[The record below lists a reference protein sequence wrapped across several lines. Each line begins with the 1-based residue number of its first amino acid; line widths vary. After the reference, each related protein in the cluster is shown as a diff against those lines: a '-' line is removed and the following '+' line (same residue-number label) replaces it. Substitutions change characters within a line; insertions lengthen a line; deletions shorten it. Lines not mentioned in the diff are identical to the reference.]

1 MVDSLRRR
9 AAAEYRVPHA
19 GPDGA
24 DQLATEDDPL
34 QALAHFTDGALTE
47 RGAALLRKGIDA
59 YLNAAGEISL
69 ERCLGIAATHSA
81 RRRLKRDTWLRK
93 AAMLIDAGSS
103 WAGSQKLE
111 AEWNRFI
118 SRGPW
123 QAWRAD
129 DHPPPEATPLS
140 EALFYA
146 TVCNRSDS
154 LTAKQI
160 ERITGHI
167 FTGKCR

>member
-19 GPDGA
+19 APDGA

-59 YLNAAGEISL
+59 YLDAGGEIPL
-69 ERCLGIAATHSA
+69 ERCLGIPSTHAA
-81 RRRLKRDTWLRK
+81 RRRLRRDSWLRK
-93 AAMLIDAGSS
+93 AATFIDASS
-103 WAGSQKLE
+103 RWTGSQKLE
-111 AEWNRFI
+111 AEWNKFI

-123 QAWRAD
+123 QAWRD
-129 DHPPPEATPLS
+129 GDYPPPEATPLS

-160 ERITGHI
+160 DRIVGHI
-167 FTGKCR
+167 FTGQCR

>member
-1 MVDSLRRR
+1 MAVSLRRGI
-9 AAAEYRVPHA
+9 AAEYRVPHA
-19 GPDGA
+19 AADSA
-24 DQLATEDDPL
+24 DQLVDEEDPL

-47 RGAALLRKGIDA
+47 SGAALLRKAFDA
-59 YLNAAGEISL
+59 YLNAGGEIPL
-69 ERCLGIAATHSA
+69 ERCLGIPSTHAA
-81 RRRLKRDTWLRK
+81 RRRLRRDSWLRK
-93 AAMLIDAGSS
+93 AAMLIDADGS
-103 WAGSQKLE
+103 WTGSQKLE

-129 DHPPPEATPLS
+129 DRPPPEATPLS

-154 LTAKQI
+154 LTVKHIA
-160 ERITGHI
+160 RIVGHI
-167 FTGKCR
+167 FTEKCR

>member
-1 MVDSLRRR
+1 MRDSLRPD
-9 AAAEYRVPHA
+9 AAAQYRAPHA
-19 GPDGA
+19 AGDDV
-24 DQLATEDDPL
+24 DQLAGEDDPL
-34 QALAHFTDGALTE
+34 QAIAHFTDGAPSAGE
-47 RGAALLRKGIDA
+47 MALLRKGFDA
-59 YLNAAGEISL
+59 YLNAGGEIPL
-69 ERCLGIAATHSA
+69 ERCLGIAATHGA

-103 WAGSQKLE
+103 WARSQKLE

-118 SRGPW
+118 SRGAW

-146 TVCNRSDS
+146 TMCNRSDS